1 VADLVPLQGLP
12 RVVVVKIGGE
22 ILQDDKQRSGLGL
35 NVRDLARGGRTV
47 VLVHGAGPQTY
58 ELQDKLGIPVKKVGG
73 RRIVDGATL
82 DVTKQSLAGQL
93 NVDIVAL
100 LTRAGVS
107 ALGVA
112 GLSAGLVRA
121 RKQAPLLVA
130 GAGDKPIDYGLV
142 GDVESVGSEL
152 VARLLELGVVPVI
165 AALGADEQGQVFEV
179 SADAVAASL
188 AAGLVAEA
196 LLLISASGGIRRE
209 IEHADT
215 RIACMTASEAR
226 QAIASSAITGG
237 MIPKVEEGLRALA
250 AGVRSILITDTA
262 EPGALSRA
270 LAQPGEIGTWI
281 VADTD

>member
-1 VADLVPLQGLP
+1 MPS
-12 RVVVVKIGGE
+12 VVVVKIGGE
-22 ILQDDKQRSGLGL
+22 ILLDDKQRSGFGL
-35 NVRDLARGGRTV
+35 NIRDLGRNGWTV
-47 VLVHGAGPQTY
+47 VVVHGGGPQTY
-58 ELQDKLGIPVKKVGG
+58 DLQDKLGIPLKKVGG

-112 GLSAGLVRA
+112 GVSAGLVRA
-121 RKQAPLLVA
+121 RKQPPQLVA
-130 GAGDKPIDYGLV
+130 GAGDRPIDFGLV
-142 GDVESVGSEL
+142 GDVESVDSGL
-152 VARLLELGVVPVI
+152 VTRLLELGVVPVI
-165 AALGADEQGQVFEV
+165 AALGADEQGQVFDV

-188 AAGLVAEA
+188 AAALAAEA
-196 LLLISASGGIRRE
+196 LLLISPTGGIRRE

-215 RIACMTASEAR
+215 RITRMTASEAQ

-250 AGVRSILITDTA
+250 AGVHSILITDVA
-262 EPGALSRA
+262 EPGALCQA
-270 LAQPGEIGTWI
+270 LAQPGTVGTWI
-281 VADTD
+281 VAAGPDVVEKKD